1 MSTKVAIQGITA
13 SFHEV
18 AAHKFFGKEIECI
31 DCMTFVDLFE
41 ALKNDKADF
50 AVMAIENTVAG
61 SLLQNYGLLQEYH
74 FNIIGEVYL
83 RIEMMLMALPG
94 SKIEE
99 LDTVQSHPIAI
110 RQCHHYLHSMKN
122 VKLIEKEDTALC
134 AKEIAEKQLK
144 NVAAV
149 ANEAA
154 AERFGLEILER
165 NIETNKKNYTRFVIL
180 SKQPIHEEKNDK
192 ASIIFNLPHDP
203 GSLAKVL
210 TVLADHNINLTK
222 IQSVPIIGTPYKYNF
237 HIDVIWENY
246 GDFQNALK
254 AIDSITLNLSIL
266 GEYPRENFDL
276 LLS

>member
-1 MSTKVAIQGITA
+1 MSTRVAIQGITT

-18 AAHKFFGKEIECI
+18 AAQKFFGKDIKCV

-41 ALKNDKADF
+41 ALKNDQADY

-94 SKIEE
+94 TKIED

-110 RQCHHYLHSMKN
+110 RQCHHFLHSLEH

-134 AKEIAEKQLK
+134 AKHIAEHKITGS
-144 NVAAV
+144 AAV

-154 AERFGLEILER
+154 ANHFGLEILAR

-180 SKQPIHEEKNDK
+180 SKQPVIDEKNNK

-210 TVLADHNINLTK
+210 TVLAEHEINLTK

-237 HIDVIWENY
+237 HVDVIWEKYAN
-246 GDFQNALK
+246 FQNALK
-254 AIDSITLNLSIL
+254 AIDSITLNLSVL